1 MSDFV
6 ASTPMVPELAAC
18 HDSPH
23 DHRKAI
29 VVGLQVFLD
38 LLQQGFVGK
47 FNRTAQC
54 EAQQFAAELLD
65 ELVAAFWAAD
75 NSASRQSR

>member
-1 MSDFV
+1 
-6 ASTPMVPELAAC
+6 MVPELAAC

-47 FNRTAQC
+47 FNRRAPNAKPSSLRQNCLTNWSR
-54 EAQQFAAELLD
+54 F
-65 ELVAAFWAAD
+65 LV
-75 NSASRQSR
+75 SR